1 MKSKTKTKKGEIL
14 VIPVVFAKTSEIL
27 YKIPEDSI
35 NVSLVSNDADTP
47 GGVSNLPGCT
57 DWLAAVEQLRLEMRE
72 QLELEEMWLEKLELE
87 EMELLEKLEIE
98 EMEWLQKME
107 QWEMQCEDIDDS
119 CNRLPIY
126 PPSVPKFPPKWP
138 FKPWKLFWDILHV

>member
-1 MKSKTKTKKGEIL
+1 M
-14 VIPVVFAKTSEIL
+14 
-27 YKIPEDSI
+27 
-35 NVSLVSNDADTP
+35 SNDADTP